1 MHKTESH
8 KVQECILNIDLICR
22 NIYQSYE
29 EVMGLNLTSESTI
42 YRDTIRY
49 RYIQLCSILD
59 EIEILHGLAKDDN
72 YLKDTLY
79 IISPIIKALNQYSG
93 LKRARNYMF
102 AHYNRDKKKQFYP
115 WWLALK
121 DLKLPVASTEIT
133 DIYKHLQIMNTLIIT
148 RYHAELDE
156 IINRTRPDFN
166 SYMEQSRKATEN
178 NDTQSIF
185 NNVMEEVEKKMIE
198 KGADNQLIFAPVVS
212 DINYRLNQRKL
223 NIEKNLA
230 KKKDI

>member
-1 MHKTESH
+1 M
-8 KVQECILNIDLICR
+8 LNDPHER
-22 NIYQSYE
+22 
-29 EVMGLNLTSESTI
+29 
-42 YRDTIRY
+42 IRA
-49 RYIQLCSILD
+49 
-59 EIEILHGLAKDDN
+59 LAEDN

-121 DLKLPVASTEIT
+121 NLKLPLASTEIT
-133 DIYKHLQIMNTLIIT
+133 DIYKNLQIMNTLIVT
-148 RYHAELDE
+148 RYYADLDE

-166 SYMEQSRKATEN
+166 SYMNQSRKATEN
-178 NDTQSIF
+178 NDTQSTF
-185 NNVMEEVEKKMIE
+185 NSVMEEVEKKMIE
-198 KGADNQLIFAPVVS
+198 KSVDNQLIYDPVVS
-212 DINYRLNQRKL
+212 DINYRLSQRKL
-223 NIEKNLA
+223 SIEKNLV